1 MRREAGYQLDRVQ
14 HGLQPNDFKPMSV
27 IGNGVEEIRIRDN
40 TGAFRVFYV
49 ARKED
54 FVYVLHAFKKKSQ
67 TTPKKEIE
75 IAQQRYKMISKEE
88 L

>member
-1 MRREAGYQLDRVQ
+1 M
-14 HGLQPNDFKPMSV
+14 
-27 IGNGVEEIRIRDN
+27 
-40 TGAFRVFYV
+40 
-49 ARKED
+49 
-54 FVYVLHAFKKKSQ
+54 YVLHAFKKKSQ